1 MALAAFRGVFSQS
14 RIALFAAIADVSESS
29 ALARNYGA
37 FGVAFGLCFVLGPG
51 VGAVEAPELREF
63 HRQRLERVAV
73 REEVPQQREFTD
85 GRGER
90 RQPVVA
96 DAQRVEGPEAADGVR
111 ERREAASRKVEV
123 GQRIHGHAVGL
134 DGVPA
139 AQEPAAEQPRVRP
152 RGCVGERQ
160 RPPERREGRLRGGPQ
175 DAARDVRERP
185 RCDDGPRLRRR
196 RRGPPREDAHAVD
209 AVRGVV
215 DDLVD
220 APDDDGRFVEAVIDE
235 LDAEFGVDRSRLF
248 AFGGSNGGMA
258 VHHLVAARLPGLFL
272 GAAPVFGLPL
282 LGYAA
287 GGPGMPLL
295 RSPNASRTSI
305 LQLHDRSDAVIPWKG
320 GVDGDGWIYETGTVA
335 LATWAAVKGCKAV
348 PTPENTTLSG
358 GADRAA
364 CFAFEGCDAGVLRYC
379 LYDGT
384 HGVWPPQPAA
394 DALIWAFFTEL
405 AP

>member
-1 MALAAFRGVFSQS
+1 MVGDNSTCIVGTQNVGCYESCAAR
-14 RIALFAAIADVSESS
+14 
-29 ALARNYGA
+29 
-37 FGVAFGLCFVLGPG
+37 GLC
-51 VGAVEAPELREF
+51 
-63 HRQRLERVAV
+63 
-73 REEVPQQREFTD
+73 
-85 GRGER
+85 GRCNWNTC
-90 RQPVVA
+90 
-96 DAQRVEGPEAADGVR
+96 
-111 ERREAASRKVEV
+111 
-123 GQRIHGHAVGL
+123 H
-134 DGVPA
+134 
-139 AQEPAAEQPRVRP
+139 
-152 RGCVGERQ
+152 
-160 RPPERREGRLRGGPQ
+160 
-175 DAARDVRERP
+175 
-185 RCDDGPRLRRR
+185 
-196 RRGPPREDAHAVD
+196 
-209 AVRGVV
+209 
-215 DDLVD
+215 
-220 APDDDGRFVEAVIDE
+220 DDGRFVEAVIDE

-282 LGYAA
+282 MGYAA

-335 LATWAAVKGCKAV
+335 LATWAAIKGCAATS
-348 PTPENTTLSG
+348 TPQNTTLSG
-358 GADRAA
+358 GADHAA
-364 CFAFEGCDAGVLRYC
+364 CYAFEGCDAGVLRYC